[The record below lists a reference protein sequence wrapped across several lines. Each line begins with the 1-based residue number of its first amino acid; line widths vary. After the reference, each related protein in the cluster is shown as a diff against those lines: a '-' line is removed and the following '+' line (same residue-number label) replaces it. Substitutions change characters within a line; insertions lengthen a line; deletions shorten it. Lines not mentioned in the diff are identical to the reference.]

1 MRGETILIV
10 DDEKL
15 IRWSL
20 TQELAKEGYGML
32 EAATVEEAIARFS
45 EQQADL
51 IVLDQR
57 LPDGTGIELLER
69 FQNEKTEVPVIM
81 LTAVDRSD
89 VAVQAMKLGAF
100 DYVTKPV
107 NLDELKIVIQKA
119 LEATHLKREL
129 ARLRQEQ
136 TRFFGSTEII
146 GSSPLIRKVLDFIGK
161 VAQSSTT
168 TVLITGESGT
178 GKELVARALHFMSS
192 RKDKPFVTVNCS
204 ALPEQLLES
213 ELFGHEKGAFTDAHI
228 QKKGLFELADKGTIF
243 LDEIGD
249 MSPLLQV
256 KLLRV
261 LEDKSFRRVGGAND
275 ITVDVRVIAAT
286 NQPLEQRIEEGK
298 FRTDLYYRLNV
309 ASVHVAPLRER
320 GDDILLLAQHF
331 LNHFN
336 SLFRK
341 KFKGLSKEVQ
351 DLFRRY
357 SWPGNVRELKNIL
370 ERATLLNETEFILP
384 EHVQLG
390 QQSRSLQPPL
400 RSLEP
405 LSLDELEKQ
414 AIIQALEKAGHNKS
428 QAARFLSISRDTLR
442 YRMKKYG
449 LMRRAG

>member
-20 TQELAKEGYGML
+20 SQELAKEGYGML
-32 EAATVEEAIARFS
+32 EAATVQEAIARFS

-51 IVLDQR
+51 IILDQR
-57 LPDGTGIELLER
+57 LPDGTGIELLTKL
-69 FQNEKTEVPVIM
+69 QNEKAEVPVIM

-107 NLDELKIVIQKA
+107 NIDELKIVIHKA
-119 LEATHLKREL
+119 LEATRLKREL
-129 ARLRQEQ
+129 ALLRQEQ
-136 TRFFGSTEII
+136 TRFFGSNEII
-146 GSSPLIRKVLDFIGK
+146 GSSPPIRKVLDFIGK
-161 VAQSSTT
+161 VAQSPAT

-192 RKDKPFVTVNCS
+192 RKDKPFVLVDCS

-249 MSPLLQV
+249 ISPLLQV

-261 LEDKSFRRVGGAND
+261 LEDKTFRRVGGTSS
-275 ITVDVRVIAAT
+275 ILVDVRLIAAT
-286 NQPLEQRIEEGK
+286 NQPLEQRVEEGK
-298 FRTDLYYRLNV
+298 FRADLYYRLNV

-320 GDDILLLAQHF
+320 GDDVLLLAQHF

-336 SLFRK
+336 RLFRK
-341 KFKGLSKEVQ
+341 KFKGLSEEVQ

-370 ERATLLNETEFILP
+370 ERTTLLNDGELILP

-390 QQSRSLQPPL
+390 KQSRSPQPPL
-400 RSLEP
+400 RLLEP
-405 LSLDELEKQ
+405 VSLDELEKQ
-414 AIIQALEKAGHNKS
+414 AIIQALEKAGYNQS

-442 YRMKKYG
+442 YRMKKYRLRG
-449 LMRRAG
+449 RAV